1 MSKYINHKLCSK
13 LIDQLICATK
23 CYPKML
29 LNLMKTL
36 FVVFSRDIVQ
46 PTLENIPTTTRT
58 GLFHFILFELI
69 LFISGIFEYF
79 DSSTLSQ
86 VGNLYDVYFEIC
98 FRAQISV
105 TKRGLN
111 CEPLTCN
118 LVTKP
123 FELQGL
129 TF

>member
-1 MSKYINHKLCSK
+1 M
-13 LIDQLICATK
+13 
-23 CYPKML
+23 CYQVLPQNAFKSDEVL
-29 LNLMKTL
+29 
-36 FVVFSRDIVQ
+36 VFSRDIVQ

-58 GLFHFILFELI
+58 GLFHFILFELV
-69 LFISGIFEYF
+69 LFIFGIGFFSGIFW
-79 DSSTLSQ
+79 DTSTLSQ
-86 VGNLYDVYFEIC
+86 VWNLYDVYFEIC

-111 CEPLTCN
+111 CKPLTCN

-129 TF
+129 TL